1 MIRLKDSCL
10 GNRLHPAY
18 MIAGLEP
25 DEGGE
30 LCVQEA
36 YTPESTCWGC
46 GELFWL
52 KTLSTTASE
61 TPQLPKICLSLIRE
75 DKYTL
80 SCIQF
85 CIFAG
90 QSSET
95 GLRLQSFR
103 TQNGLKSNVTFP
115 RSFQAFPG
123 IINGGLVST
132 VFDCQGNW
140 TSAIALMDASQLP
153 KPPFTLSSAIQV
165 FQTRK
170 LKFLPLP
177 LRIGHVLDSLREGL
191 A

>member
-10 GNRLHPAY
+10 GTRLHPAY

-46 GELFWL
+46 GELFCL
-52 KTLSTTASE
+52 ILLSTTASD
-61 TPQLPKICLSLIRE
+61 TPLLPKICLSLIRD
-75 DKYTL
+75 DKRTMGCMN
-80 SCIQF
+80 S

-153 KPPFTLSSAIQV
+153 KPPFTLSSTIQV
-165 FQTRK
+165 TQSCKMRNTS
-170 LKFLPLP
+170 LFL
-177 LRIGHVLDSLREGL
+177 RFGKCARQSQRVS
-191 A
+191 